1 MERQNG
7 EVLHGSRMRHSGWG
21 VKIERIR
28 FEGGGRG
35 EEREIMERG
44 EQEREKEKAI
54 QNREEQKWE
63 LQNREKRRRE

>member
-1 MERQNG
+1 
-7 EVLHGSRMRHSGWG
+7 
-21 VKIERIR
+21 
-28 FEGGGRG
+28 
-35 EEREIMERG
+35 MERG

>member
-7 EVLHGSRMRHSGWG
+7 EVLHGNRMRHSGWG

-28 FEGGGRG
+28 FEGGG

>member
-28 FEGGGRG
+28 FEGGGGR
-35 EEREIMERG
+35 ERDNGTRRARKRK
-44 EQEREKEKAI
+44 RESYTK
-54 QNREEQKWE
+54 
-63 LQNREKRRRE
+63 